1 MALACLRFCSTITL
15 LFIGTHYTSSF
26 MPSLSFLSSFDGSVR
41 WKSGVSA
48 TNRRRT
54 HLQFQLRRC
63 VKCCLTGGLK
73 TLAPGHL
80 APDGPGRH
88 TELSPHHGVKA
99 HASLHIIYLA
109 EDFWGCFFICS
120 TSCLSHLVANSGI
133 QDRPQNYVAESV
145 HFFHFFSSIPARCLL
160 WHAIPSHKQQGP
172 EAYPSCS
179 RRKRR

>member
-1 MALACLRFCSTITL
+1 
-15 LFIGTHYTSSF
+15 
-26 MPSLSFLSSFDGSVR
+26 MPSLSFLSSFDGSVG
-41 WKSGVSA
+41 WKSVYA
-48 TNRRRT
+48 MNRT

-109 EDFWGCFFICS
+109 EDFWGVFLFVLHLACL
-120 TSCLSHLVANSGI
+120 TSPGI
-133 QDRPQNYVAESV
+133 QDLLQNYVADSLCIVFIFFPSLHAVCFGMLSPYINNRVPKLIHHASTENDDKITSSLKLTICWCRIYYPV
-145 HFFHFFSSIPARCLL
+145 HLKHST
-160 WHAIPSHKQQGP
+160 
-172 EAYPSCS
+172 EVT
-179 RRKRR
+179 